1 MTKSVTGEGTII
13 AVVPDSKQVVVDH
26 QAIKGFM
33 VAMIMGYKVHPTSLL
48 HEVQA
53 GDQVRFTIDTQQ
65 NTIVKIEKMK
75 Q

>member
-1 MTKSVTGEGTII
+1 
-13 AVVPDSKQVVVDH
+13 
-26 QAIKGFM
+26 
-33 VAMIMGYKVHPTSLL
+33 MIMGYKVHPTSLL